1 MLCTFSPFKNSN
13 PASIPNIPPLPGL
26 LSQEAPLLLRGVCV
40 CVCARWVRCVCC
52 HSTPLSSVVT
62 PCFRSDEV
70 PAKSPPAR
78 DSVSI
83 SVSSGI
89 LRGVCV
95 GGTIHT
101 EFKSNHKTDKSQS
114 MCVLIMS
121 RKYQTMS
128 VIKYS
133 FSLTQTIPLWYTM
146 MSSNFGRLWESLD
159 TFRLTASRK
168 PLPLLPLC
176 PVELASS
183 FPANQQ
189 PPGSPCSP
197 APQLWHQK
205 VLAGLRGEFLSS
217 LDSALQ

>member
-40 CVCARWVRCVCC
+40 CVCVRWVRCVCC

-101 EFKSNHKTDKSQS
+101 EFKSNHQKSVYVCPHYVQKIPNNVSDKI
-114 MCVLIMS
+114 LL
-121 RKYQTMS
+121 
-128 VIKYS
+128 
-133 FSLTQTIPLWYTM
+133 LTYADHTPLVYY
-146 MSSNFGRLWESLD
+146 D
-159 TFRLTASRK
+159 VK
-168 PLPLLPLC
+168 
-176 PVELASS
+176 
-183 FPANQQ
+183 
-189 PPGSPCSP
+189 
-197 APQLWHQK
+197 QLWQA
-205 VLAGLRGEFLSS
+205 VGVP
-217 LDSALQ
+217 